1 MPATAPLRWKNTAAN
16 VARNRT
22 AAIVAAGACAL
33 LVLELVLGSKI
44 RLFFGDFRAFY
55 CAGSAI
61 VHSANPYAAASLYPC
76 ERADMPFGLYRA
88 LPGIAVP
95 APFPAYALLAFVPFG
110 ALPYLAACGAWLLL
124 LIATSIASV
133 VALAKLTG
141 MPRSGALAALACG
154 FGVLVIPYG
163 ELATVAVCAL
173 LGVALSLRR
182 QAWNAAALWGAV
194 LAIVPHVGV
203 PALVGVFIW
212 QREMRA
218 RLAIVA
224 AVLIACD
231 IAAGGVQ
238 SALQYFTLVLPA
250 HALSEVG
257 STSQYGLTWM
267 LHALGAPD
275 AIAIKFGEVS
285 FACMFAAGLI
295 TAGVLVRRTHD
306 AAYAAL
312 VPAAFVVLG
321 GSFMHYTEIM
331 LALPAAALLLG
342 HARGA
347 LRAVFAAA
355 LLLVALPW
363 AWALSQP
370 FLVAAFA
377 AFGAVIASRACG
389 LRSQTALRAALGCAL
404 IGVAIVAAGSHFGT
418 GLAHGVPAHVDGS
431 LAQASWAQYVR
442 GQRSSAG
449 PVWWIAKAPTWIG
462 LALLT
467 LGGVYL
473 AAQKDFVAPVA
484 IEQTPV
490 GA

>member
-1 MPATAPLRWKNTAAN
+1 M
-16 VARNRT
+16 ARNRT
-22 AAIVAAGACAL
+22 AAFIAAGAGAL
-33 LVLELVLGSKI
+33 LILELFLGAKI
-44 RLFFGDFRAFY
+44 HLFFGDFRAFY

-61 VHSANPYAAASLYPC
+61 VHGADPYAAASLYPC
-76 ERADMPFGLYRA
+76 ERADAPFGLYRA

-95 APFPAYALLAFVPFG
+95 APFPAYALLGFVPFG
-110 ALPYLAACGAWLLL
+110 ALPYLAACTAWLLL
-124 LIATSIASV
+124 LIATSLACVFSF
-133 VALAKLTG
+133 AKLTG
-141 MPRSGALAALACG
+141 VPRSGALAVLACG

-163 ELATVAVCAL
+163 ELATVAMCAL
-173 LGVALSLRR
+173 LGMALALRR
-182 QAWNAAALWGAV
+182 GAWNAAALWGAV
-194 LAIVPHVGV
+194 LAIIPHVGV
-203 PALVGVFIW
+203 PALLGVFLW
-212 QREMRA
+212 QREMRV

-224 AVLIACD
+224 AVLTACD
-231 IAAGGVQ
+231 IAAAGMH
-238 SALQYFTLVLPA
+238 SAVQYFTLVLPA

-267 LHALGAPD
+267 LHALGASD
-275 AIAIKFGEVS
+275 AAAIKFGELS
-285 FACMFAAGLI
+285 FACMLAAGI
-295 TAGVLVRRTHD
+295 ATAGVLVRRTQD

-331 LALPAAALLLG
+331 LALPAAALLLRQTHG
-342 HARGA
+342 T

-355 LLLVALPW
+355 LLLIALPW

-370 FLVAAFA
+370 ILVVAFA
-377 AFGAVIASRACG
+377 AFGAAIASRACG
-389 LRSQTALRAALGCAL
+389 LRAQTALRIALGCAL
-404 IGVAIVAAGSHFGT
+404 LGTAVVAAGSHFGT
-418 GLAHGVPAHVDGS
+418 GLAHGVSAHVDGS

-442 GQRSSAG
+442 TQRSSIG

-473 AAQKDFVAPVA
+473 AAQKDLVTPVA